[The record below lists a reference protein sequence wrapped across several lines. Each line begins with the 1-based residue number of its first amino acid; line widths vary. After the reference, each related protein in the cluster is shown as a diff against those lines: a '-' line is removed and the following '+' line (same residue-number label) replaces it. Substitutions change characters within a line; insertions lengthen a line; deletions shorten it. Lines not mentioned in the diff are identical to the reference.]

1 LKGSTT
7 LAPQKLNAGPP
18 DADAPHVVRI
28 TSGSLTQA
36 VSFEATTPPVA
47 PSRMVTALCVASVP
61 LYGMVCWP
69 LASVAGESAFLL
81 SFLSIIFVGAYR
93 GAMWG
98 ACAAVATAAINVT
111 VASAQESLPML
122 EIFARGFVGIL
133 SGVVVGVGVGHL
145 RDLSRRL
152 THELREKER
161 IQEAARFLAFH
172 DPVTGLP
179 NRVLLTDRLRLE
191 LAHAQRDDSRVAVVF
206 IDVDNFK
213 KVNDTLGHVM
223 GDELLEKIATQLRGC
238 LRKSDTVAR
247 FGGDE
252 FVLVLP
258 GLQNEDNV
266 SSIAAK
272 VLRLQEQPIL
282 LTGNRKV
289 FVTFSMGVAV
299 YPADG
304 LDCDSLLKNADT
316 AMNRAKSDGRR
327 RLCIFNPAMNA
338 NATQRLELEAD
349 LRHAVARNELVV
361 FYQPQ
366 IDPATSRVIGLEAL
380 VRWKHS
386 ERGLISPVMF
396 IPLAEETGVIQEIGN
411 WVLEESCNQLRKFH
425 EQGFKGLR
433 MAVNVSPVQLRDPNC
448 VTRFEEILQRTGV
461 SPSDLELEITEAVLM
476 QGDSNCRE
484 HLARLRGMGIQ
495 LAIDDFG
502 TGYSSLAYLKRF
514 RVDAL
519 KIDRS
524 FVMDIGSDDNS
535 ETLISAMIAIAR
547 ALGLR
552 TVAEGVETDE
562 QRLRL
567 LELGVDEMQGFF
579 FSKPLPAAQV
589 QNQLTLGDVS
599 RATPAPERVAV

>member
-1 LKGSTT
+1 M
-7 LAPQKLNAGPP
+7 
-18 DADAPHVVRI
+18 RI

-36 VSFEATTPPVA
+36 VSLEATAPPEP
-47 PSRMVTALCVASVP
+47 PSRALTLLCIASVVA
-61 LYGMVCWP
+61 YGALCWP
-69 LASVAGESAFLL
+69 LSRIMGESAFLL
-81 SFLSIIFVGAYR
+81 SFLSIILVGTYR
-93 GAMWG
+93 GPVWG
-98 ACAAVATAAINVT
+98 ALAAVVTAAINVV
-111 VASAQESLPML
+111 VASAQEHLPVVD
-122 EIFARGFVGIL
+122 IVARGFAGIL

-145 RDLSRRL
+145 KDMSRRL
-152 THELREKER
+152 AHELREKER

-191 LAHAQRDDSRVAVVF
+191 LAHAQRDNTRVAIMFV
-206 IDVDNFK
+206 DVDNFK
-213 KVNDTLGHVM
+213 KVNDTLGHVV

-258 GLQNEDNV
+258 GLQTEDNV

-272 VLRLQEQPIL
+272 VLRLQDHPIEVA
-282 LTGNRKV
+282 GNRRV

-299 YPADG
+299 YPGDG
-304 LDCDSLLKNADT
+304 EDFDALLKNADT
-316 AMNRAKSDGRR
+316 AMNRAKADGRR

-338 NATQRLELEAD
+338 NAASRLELEAD
-349 LRHAVARNELVV
+349 LRHAVERNELVV

-366 IDPATSRVIGLEAL
+366 IDPGSNMVIGLEAL
-380 VRWKHS
+380 VRWKHT
-386 ERGLISPVMF
+386 ERGLISPALF
-396 IPLAEETGVIQEIGN
+396 IPLAEETGVIQEIGT
-411 WVLEESCNQLRKFH
+411 WVLEESCKQLRRF
-425 EQGFKGLR
+425 QDLGYKGLR
-433 MAVNVSPVQLRDPNC
+433 MAVNLSPVQLRDAGC
-448 VTRFEEILQRTGV
+448 VDCVDAILQRTGV
-461 SPSDLELEITEAVLM
+461 APSDLELEITEAVLM

-524 FVMDIGSDDNS
+524 FVMDMGTDDNS
-535 ETLISAMIAIAR
+535 ETIVRAMIAIAH

-567 LELGVDEMQGFF
+567 KGLGVDEMQGFF
-579 FSKPLPAAQV
+579 FSKPLPANEV
-589 QNQLTLGDVS
+589 QAQLTKGDVT
-599 RATPAPERVAV
+599 RATPAPDRAAV

>member
-1 LKGSTT
+1 
-7 LAPQKLNAGPP
+7 
-18 DADAPHVVRI
+18 
-28 TSGSLTQA
+28 
-36 VSFEATTPPVA
+36 
-47 PSRMVTALCVASVP
+47 MASVP
-61 LYGMVCWP
+61 LYALLCWP
-69 LASVAGESAFLL
+69 LLSVVGESAFLL
-81 SFLSIIFVGAYR
+81 SFLAIIVVASYR
-93 GAMWG
+93 GPIWG
-98 ACAAVATAAINVT
+98 GTAAVATAAFNVT
-111 VASAQESLPML
+111 MASAQESLPVI
-122 EIFARGFVGIL
+122 EIFARGFVGIV
-133 SGVVVGVGVGHL
+133 SGLVVGIGVGHF

-161 IQEAARFLAFH
+161 IQEAARFLAFY

-191 LAHAQRDDSRVAVVF
+191 LAHAKRDDARVAIMF

-213 KVNDTLGHVM
+213 KVNDTLGHVV

-258 GLQNEDNV
+258 GLQTEDNV

-272 VLRLQEQPIL
+272 VLRLQEEPIL
-282 LTGNRKV
+282 LAGSRKV

-304 LDCDSLLKNADT
+304 QDGDALLKNADT

-327 RLCIFNPAMNA
+327 RLCIFNAAMNA
-338 NATQRLELEAD
+338 NAAQRLELEAD

-366 IDPATSRVIGLEAL
+366 IDPSTNVVIGLEAL
-380 VRWKHS
+380 VRWKHT
-386 ERGLISPVMF
+386 ERGLVSPAMF
-396 IPLAEETGVIQEIGN
+396 IPLAEETGVIQEIGA
-411 WVLEESCNQLRKFH
+411 WVLEESCNQLRTFH
-425 EQGFKGLR
+425 DQGYKGLR
-433 MAVNVSPVQLRDPNC
+433 MAVNLSPVQLRDPDC
-448 VTRFEEILQRTGV
+448 VDRIEAILNRTGIA
-461 SPSDLELEITEAVLM
+461 PSDLELEITEAVLM
-476 QGDSNCRE
+476 LGDTNARE

-524 FVMDIGSDDNS
+524 FVIDIGTDDNS
-535 ETLISAMIAIAR
+535 ETLISAMIAIAH

-562 QRLRL
+562 QRIRL
-567 LELGVDEMQGFF
+567 KELGVDEMQGFF
-579 FSKPLPAAQV
+579 FSNPLPALEV
-589 QNQLTLGDVS
+589 EKQLTKGDVS
-599 RATPAPERVAV
+599 RATPAPDRAVG

>member
-1 LKGSTT
+1 M
-7 LAPQKLNAGPP
+7 QFQRLNETQSG
-18 DADAPHVVRI
+18 ADASRVVRI

-36 VSFEATTPPVA
+36 VSFEATTPPVE
-47 PSRMVTALCVASVP
+47 PSRTLTALCIASVP
-61 LYGMVCWP
+61 AYGLVCWP

-111 VASAQESLPML
+111 VASRQESLPML
-122 EIFARGFVGIL
+122 EIVARGFVGIL

-179 NRVLLTDRLRLE
+179 NRVLLTDRLRME
-191 LAHAQRDDSRVAVVF
+191 LARAQRDDSRVAVVF

-213 KVNDTLGHVM
+213 KVNDTLGHVI

-266 SSIAAK
+266 ASIAAK
-272 VLRLQEQPIL
+272 VLRLQEQPIVL
-282 LTGNRKV
+282 SGTRKV

-338 NATQRLELEAD
+338 NAAQRLELEAD
-349 LRHAVARNELVV
+349 LRHAVERNELVV

-380 VRWKHS
+380 VRWKHT

-411 WVLEESCNQLRKFH
+411 WVLEESCNQLRRFH
-425 EQGFKGLR
+425 DQGYKGLR

-448 VTRFEEILQRTGV
+448 VNCFEEILKRTGI

-476 QGDSNCRE
+476 QGDANCRE

-535 ETLISAMIAIAR
+535 ETLISAMIAIAH

-567 LELGVDEMQGFF
+567 KQLGVDEMQGFF
-579 FSKPLPAAQV
+579 FSKPLPAAEV
-589 QNQLTLGDVS
+589 ENQLTMGDVS